1 MGENKHDRDHL
12 HRICKAALT
21 VNKCVT
27 FAAILDPYGKI
38 IAGNCNRSS
47 HNNSSASFM
56 IYRDYL
62 LPVINS
68 MNIYSNNGGTQ
79 KGCAEIHYQLLS
91 VGVSNRISIAQF
103 VDEDEKC
110 RYFLAVYWKLQA

>member
-1 MGENKHDRDHL
+1 MGENRHDRDHL
-12 HRICKAALT
+12 HRICKAALS

-38 IAGNCNRSS
+38 IAGNCRSS
-47 HNNSSASFM
+47 PSISSASFM

-62 LPVINS
+62 LPVITS
-68 MNIYSNNGGTQ
+68 MNSYSSYAGAQ
-79 KGCAEIHYQLLS
+79 EGCAEIQYQLLS
-91 VGVSNRISIAQF
+91 VDVRNRISIAQF

-110 RYFLAVYWKLQA
+110 RYFLAVYWKL

>member
-1 MGENKHDRDHL
+1 MGENRHDRDHL
-12 HRICKAALT
+12 HRICKAALS

-38 IAGNCNRSS
+38 IVGNCNGSGR
-47 HNNSSASFM
+47 NNRSASFM

-62 LPVINS
+62 LPVITS
-68 MNIYSNNGGTQ
+68 MNSYSSYVGAQ
-79 KGCAEIHYQLLS
+79 KGCAEIQYQLLS

-103 VDEDEKC
+103 VDEDDKR
-110 RYFLAVYWKLQA
+110 RYFLAVYWKL